1 MFMQAQ
7 VLSNEEKK
15 MIHTDSIRILEDVGV
30 KFPSE
35 KALGILETGGARID
49 WDKKIAYI
57 SESMVNKA
65 LISTPKE
72 FTLGARDPA
81 NNFTMPSAYSAY
93 TLDGCGVNMLDFET
107 GKRRAATLR
116 DVAES
121 ARIFDEIELGMIH
134 WPPISPCDVP
144 KGLKNIVNAGVS
156 FMNTSKHV
164 ADDVKTHEEVYYI
177 MEMAKAI
184 LGSAEEVKKRKIYS
198 VTYCSVAPLSH
209 DQAMLEA
216 TMEIAEYGA
225 PILLYPMPA
234 CGSTGP
240 ASLYSNIAMANA
252 ESLSS
257 LVLFQLATPGT
268 PLIYGAA
275 LGTIN
280 MRSGMFLEGAAE
292 TILQLTAMGEMGK
305 YYKMPTIIAGCLTD
319 AKEPGMQSVLE
330 KFMTTLPLVLA
341 GVDVVQGIGLIE
353 SSMTLSYEH
362 IIIDG
367 EIADI
372 CSRIRKGVDAAEA
385 KNYFEDI
392 KAVGPEG
399 HFLKQRSTRTA
410 FRSSEFYTPSLCDQ
424 NTYEE
429 WIALGNPDMFSK
441 AREKVK
447 KILASEPKNPLNT
460 DTEKAL
466 NEIMDEAKAKITQ
479 G

>member
-1 MFMQAQ
+1 MQNQ

-15 MIHTDSIRILEDVGV
+15 IIHADSIRILEDVGV

-35 KALGILETGGARID
+35 KALGILEAGGARID
-49 WDKKIAYI
+49 WDRQIAYI
-57 SESMVNKA
+57 PEDMVKRA
-65 LISTPKE
+65 LAATPKE
-72 FTLGARDPA
+72 FTLGARNPA
-81 NNFTMPSAYSAY
+81 NNFIMPSVYSAY

-121 ARIFDEIELGMIH
+121 ARIYEEIELGMIH

-144 KGLKNIVNAGVS
+144 KGVKNIFNAGIS

-164 ADDVKTHEEVYYI
+164 SDDVKTHEEVYYI

-184 LGSAEEVKKRKIYS
+184 LGSLEEVKKRKIYS

-209 DQAMLEA
+209 DEAMLEA
-216 TMEIAEYGA
+216 TMEIAAYGA
-225 PILLYPMPA
+225 PVVLYPMPA

-257 LVLFQLATPGT
+257 LVLFQLAVPGT
-268 PLIYGAA
+268 PLVYGAA

-305 YYKMPTIIAGCLTD
+305 YYNMPTMIAGCLTD
-319 AKEPGMQSVLE
+319 AKEPGMQSAFE
-330 KFMTTLPLVLA
+330 KLLTTLPLVLS

-362 IIIDG
+362 IVIDG
-367 EIADI
+367 EIANI
-372 CSRIRKGVDAAEA
+372 CKRVREGVDVSEA
-385 KNYFEDI
+385 KDYFEDI
-392 KAVGPEG
+392 RAVGPEG
-399 HFLKQRSTRTA
+399 HFLKQKSTRTA
-410 FRSSEFYTPSLCDQ
+410 FRSSEFHTPALCDR

-429 WIALGNPDMFSK
+429 WIALGSPNMLSN
-441 AREKVK
+441 AHEKVR
-447 KILASEPKNPLNT
+447 KILASELKNPLDT
-460 DTEKAL
+460 STEKVL
-466 NEIMDEAKAKITQ
+466 HEIMAEAKAKVA
-479 G
+479 GE